1 MESIQHWIEKFIE
14 QAQQSSSQSTKDYP
28 ASYRNLRVKVSF
40 GYGNYTSIPW
50 FAFVGEGQEV
60 SNGIYPVILYYKDH
74 DELVLAY
81 GISDTNKPHAQW
93 QFSSGIP
100 KTIKE
105 YLHSTTGI
113 YPKKYGQSYYAYSQK
128 VSQSADYT
136 RFASMLDNIID
147 DYNSISN
154 PGAIVFP
161 SNSNNEL
168 YCLEDALNDLFIS
181 KNTLET
187 ILKRLTIKK
196 NIILQGPPGV
206 GKTFAARRLAYLL
219 LGEKNPQRVT
229 MVQFHQSYS
238 YEDFIQ
244 GYRPNGIGFRR
255 KDGIFYS
262 FCQQAR
268 TQPERKYVFIID
280 EINRA
285 NLSKIFGEV
294 MMLMEHDKRGENW
307 SIPLTYSENDEERF
321 YVPENIYIIGL
332 MNTADRSL
340 AVVDYALR
348 RRFSFID
355 IEPGFDTQ
363 QFRNFLLNKKAEPS
377 FVESLC
383 QKIIELN
390 EEISKEAAI
399 LGKGFRIG
407 HSYFCSGLEDGISPD
422 VQWLKEIIMTDIAP
436 LLEEYFFDDPYKQQ
450 IWTERL
456 LGD

>member
-1 MESIQHWIEKFIE
+1 MESIQPWIEKFIE
-14 QAQQSSSQSTKDYP
+14 QAQQKSSQSTKDYP
-28 ASYRNLRVKVSF
+28 PSYRNLRVKVSF
-40 GYGNYTSIPW
+40 GYGNFTSIPW
-50 FAFVGEGQEV
+50 FAFLGEGQEV
-60 SNGIYPVILYYKDH
+60 SNGIYPVILYYKDF

-93 QFSSGIP
+93 QFSSDIP
-100 KTIKE
+100 KTIAE
-105 YLHSTTGI
+105 YFQTTSGV
-113 YPKKYGQSYYAYSQK
+113 YPKKYGQSYYACSQK
-128 VSQSADYT
+128 VSQGLDYT
-136 RFASMLDNIID
+136 R
-147 DYNSISN
+147 
-154 PGAIVFP
+154 
-161 SNSNNEL
+161 
-168 YCLEDALNDLFIS
+168 LNDLFIPE
-181 KNTLET
+181 TTIET

-206 GKTFAARRLAYLL
+206 GKTFVARRLAYLL
-219 LGEKNPQRVT
+219 TGEKAPQRVN

-244 GYRPNGIGFRR
+244 GYRPNGVGFRR
-255 KDGIFYS
+255 KDGIFYN
-262 FCQQAR
+262 FCQQAKE
-268 TQPERKYVFIID
+268 QPEKKYVFIID

-285 NLSKIFGEV
+285 NLSKVFGEV

-307 SIPLTYSENDEERF
+307 SVPLTYSENDDERF
-321 YVPENIYIIGL
+321 YVPENVYIIGL

-355 IEPGFDTQ
+355 IEPGFDTP

-383 QKIIELN
+383 QKMNELN
-390 EEISKEAAI
+390 QEISKEATI

-407 HSYFCSGLEDGISPD
+407 HSYFCSGLEDGTSPD
-422 VQWLKEIIMTDIAP
+422 TQWLKEIVMTDIAP

-450 IWTERL
+450 IWTDKL
-456 LGD
+456 LGDS